1 MPPGPGPNDPVE
13 VPQLAHRDAL
23 PVGGKTSGL
32 GGPAAEIS
40 DVQVGLGA
48 ANLAECRWPH
58 LLSEHLYRPNIIE
71 IENLAED

>member
-1 MPPGPGPNDPVE
+1 MPPGPRPNDPVE

-23 PVGGKTSGL
+23 PVRGEARGL

-48 ANLAECRWPH
+48 ANLVECRWPN
-58 LLSEHLYRPNIIE
+58 LLLKHCHRPHT
-71 IENLAED
+71 